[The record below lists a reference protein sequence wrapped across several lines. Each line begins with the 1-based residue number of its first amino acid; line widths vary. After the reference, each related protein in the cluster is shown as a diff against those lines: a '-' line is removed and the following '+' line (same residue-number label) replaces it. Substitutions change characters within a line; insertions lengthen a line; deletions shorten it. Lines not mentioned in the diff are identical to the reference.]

1 MIRRPPTQLPPTL
14 PIYPL
19 VKYRPELSSCSQ
31 LALTAGAGA
40 MSWPWATSRVVL
52 CSRGSCS
59 PAEPPLSTAALPWH
73 ITWLHLSHGP
83 TTGPCAH
90 TKKLEK
96 FQKLPSAPTRALD
109 HHIPS
114 PAAERRWWWWDLSRF
129 ACKTALQKASKR
141 QAVKSKLRLFVLIS
155 SDRSKGSC
163 FPLFWR
169 FLSFRWQCAFTA
181 PRSTACAPSL
191 AAEHPLPVL
200 NHRWVNF
207 PENPA
212 QAIKMLMLWGKC
224 LRWSELIRES
234 VVLGGRGTVY
244 WFWTRSYLIRLA
256 TWIIFVCADQLPSPW
271 FHSKFEI
278 TLMKQ
283 KFEGGW
289 FPSQDFSLLQK
300 CAPSPVYLWPPAH
313 LGAC

>member
-1 MIRRPPTQLPPTL
+1 M
-14 PIYPL
+14 
-19 VKYRPELSSCSQ
+19 
-31 LALTAGAGA
+31 GA
-40 MSWPWATSRVVL
+40 MPRPCAAAQVVL
-52 CSRGSCS
+52 CSQEAGSL
-59 PAEPPLSTAALPWH
+59 AEPSLSTAALPWH
-73 ITWLHLSHGP
+73 TAWLHLIRGP
-83 TTGPCAH
+83 ATGPCTR
-90 TKKLEK
+90 TKKSGKLR
-96 FQKLPSAPTRALD
+96 KLPSAHTQVLD
-109 HHIPS
+109 HCITS
-114 PAAERRWWWWDLSRF
+114 PAAESTWCWWELSCF
-129 ACKTALQKASKR
+129 ASETALRKASGR
-141 QAVKSKLRLFVLIS
+141 QAAKSKLRLFVLTSADRGKES
-155 SDRSKGSC
+155 S
-163 FPLFWR
+163 FLLFFWR
-169 FLSFRWQCAFTA
+169 FLSFRWQYVFTA
-181 PRSTACAPSL
+181 PRSTACAPSP
-191 AAEHPLPVL
+191 AAEHPLPVP

-224 LRWSELIRES
+224 LRWSKLIRES

-313 LGAC
+313 LCAC